1 MVSSPV
7 QRLPAPKA
15 VIDRFAEAVV
25 RVIAMPDVRERL
37 VTMGLT
43 VGYMSPQ
50 QLTTRER
57 AYAQTWAGIIKASGF
72 QAQ

>member
-1 MVSSPV
+1 
-7 QRLPAPKA
+7 
-15 VIDRFAEAVV
+15 
-25 RVIAMPDVRERL
+25 
-37 VTMGLT
+37 MGLT

-57 AYAQTWAGIIKASGF
+57 AYAQTWADIIKASGF